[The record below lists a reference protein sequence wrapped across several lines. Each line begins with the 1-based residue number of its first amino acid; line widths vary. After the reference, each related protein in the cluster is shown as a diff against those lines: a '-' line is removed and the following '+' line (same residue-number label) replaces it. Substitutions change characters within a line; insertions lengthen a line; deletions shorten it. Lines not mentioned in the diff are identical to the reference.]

1 MKLSYQEIMKK
12 SYEIFHLNKNFNVG
26 AITVKEAP
34 KILTLTYELV
44 GR

>member
-1 MKLSYQEIMKK
+1 MKK
-12 SYEIFHLNKNFNVG
+12 SYEIFHLYKNSNSG

-34 KILTLTYELV
+34 KILTMTYELI